1 MTLFYHR
8 KLDLPQ
14 TLEDLASKNDFEV
27 AGHVF
32 EAAPESLRPPR
43 IVRVGLIQN
52 KIVLPTTADIKD
64 QRDAILAKIG
74 TIIQAAAQAKVNIVC
89 LQEAFSELLFRA
101 VVLNLILV
109 QIFGRTLFVRTLIP
123 RSLMRPG
130 FQVCHVNHA

>member
-1 MTLFYHR
+1 
-8 KLDLPQ
+8 
-14 TLEDLASKNDFEV
+14 LASKNDFEV

-89 LQEAFSELLFRA
+89 LQEAFSEFE
-101 VVLNLILV
+101 I
-109 QIFGRTLFVRTLIP
+109 
-123 RSLMRPG
+123 
-130 FQVCHVNHA
+130 